1 MSSVPE
7 CPICLGPLS
16 NRAVIDPCRHDFDY
30 DCIKSWTNVNSN
42 CPVCRCPV
50 KYIHYSIVS
59 DREYS
64 VEKVKPILA
73 QDVPLPS
80 DDDSDLD
87 NESDYATDMDDDHYG
102 SEGDSDEDIGAD
114 SDDNDDHD
122 IFATDGSSD
131 EWEDLSDAS
140 AILSEG
146 EYQEADDDGNESV
159 QIIGAVGGNDHDDT
173 FDTVGTVTLDSSDQ
187 EHFDDDDGPLTPDYG
202 DDLDYGDGDDPD
214 YGDGDG
220 DESEQEVEDGD
231 VEEDREIYQ
240 DIPDSDLDDPDLDE
254 TELYRDPEDDEWED
268 ANGYDDDW

>member
-1 MSSVPE
+1 MSSSTPE

-64 VEKVKPILA
+64 VERVKPVLA

-87 NESDYATDMDDDHYG
+87 NESDYATDMDEHHFGSEDEHHFG
-102 SEGDSDEDIGAD
+102 SEGDEDEDQDID
-114 SDDNDDHD
+114 LDDE

-140 AILSEG
+140 AVVVSEG
-146 EYQEADDDGNESV
+146 EYQEADGEENESV
-159 QIIGAVGGNDHDDT
+159 QIIGAVGGDDT
-173 FDTVGTVTLDSSDQ
+173 FDTVGTMTLDSSDQ
-187 EHFDDDDGPLTPDYG
+187 EHFHDRHLTPG
-202 DDLDYGDGDDPD
+202 DGDGDDPD
-214 YGDGDG
+214 YDPDFG
-220 DESEQEVEDGD
+220 DESEEEVEDCD
-231 VEEDREIYQ
+231 VEEEEREIYQ
-240 DIPDSDLDDPDLDE
+240 DIPDSDLDDSNLDQ
-254 TELYRDPEDDEWED
+254 TELFGDPEDDEWED
-268 ANGYDDDW
+268 ANGYDDDDW